1 MVNVAL
7 PAIAS
12 AFGLAPEQVRWVI
25 VCYVFTYSVT
35 AFAGGAAADRLG
47 YLAVFTTGLAFM
59 AVGFVSAGAASA
71 YGGLL
76 AGRVVQGL
84 GGGMVYGTAPRPAT
98 LGRDREKPPR
108 ALSALHPPIRV
119 GFR

>member
-1 MVNVAL
+1 MVNVAF

-71 YGGLL
+71 YGGHL
-76 AGRVVQGL
+76 AGRAVPGL
-84 GGGMVYGTAPRPAT
+84 GGGEGERARPRRPAP
-98 LGRDREKPPR
+98 G
-108 ALSALHPPIRV
+108 
-119 GFR
+119 